1 MGPGKKNI
9 SGQESLLLP
18 SLVFWTYYLRGAN
31 TRSSKAG
38 RSTITTYF
46 PSQIN
51 SFPDCSSTLQ
61 NKNRMAESFLVD
73 IVENVFRKL
82 GSLALEE
89 FSFAWALRS
98 DLEKIKKSLVVI
110 KAVLFDAEQHQLRSQ
125 QIEVW
130 LGMLKDVL
138 YDAEDVVDEFECEAL
153 RRKVVESGNT
163 TRKVRRFFSTSN
175 PLAFRFT
182 MGHKLK
188 KIRERVAE
196 IAALKSDFGLTERI
210 FDRHVIHRER
220 EMTHSFVDASNVIGR
235 DEDKENIIEML
246 LQSFD
251 SENVSIIP
259 VVGIGGLGK
268 TTLAKLVF
276 NDQRVISHFEE
287 KLWVCVSEVFEIEK
301 VIIKILSSASPGK
314 KYMDLD
320 VDQLQKALRQ
330 ALDGRKYLLILD
342 DVWSDDPRKW
352 LELKALL
359 MGGANGSKILVT
371 TRSSRVASI
380 MGTDS
385 AYDLNDL
392 PYQHCLS
399 LFFRSAFK
407 GEQEKQNPN
416 LIRIGEEI
424 VRKCKGIPLAVIT
437 LATLLYSVTDE
448 RDWEVIRDNEIWKLE
463 QKGNDILPALR
474 LSYEQLPSHL
484 KRCFAYCSVFPKD
497 YIFYDLELVYI
508 WMAHG
513 LVQSCNENQ
522 ELENV
527 GFRYFKELCSRCFF
541 QDFREDAGDVQ
552 CKMHDLMHDLASS
565 VTQNESTAII
575 SSSQQ
580 CLRVADLAYSKFEL
594 LPRSIG
600 NLKHLKYLSLW
611 NNFFL
616 KRLPNSI
623 CKLQSLQA
631 LILGGCDEL
640 EELPRDI
647 KYMVN
652 LRLLWITTK
661 QKYLPTGGLG
671 CLKSLRFLFITG
683 FENLQYLFGDLHGL
697 TNLRR
702 LFIGG
707 CDSLI
712 SLPQSIKFLTTL
724 KILNIANCENLDL
737 AIEEVEDNQHLSP
750 FSLQKLEIINIPKL
764 LGFPTWL
771 IRGSINSLKILKITD
786 CDNLRELPEP
796 LQNIATLEELLIY
809 GYPMLNNER
818 LQNISGFLTI

>member
-1 MGPGKKNI
+1 
-9 SGQESLLLP
+9 
-18 SLVFWTYYLRGAN
+18 
-31 TRSSKAG
+31 
-38 RSTITTYF
+38 
-46 PSQIN
+46 
-51 SFPDCSSTLQ
+51 
-61 NKNRMAESFLVD
+61 MAESFLID
-73 IVENVFRKL
+73 IAENVFRKL
-82 GSLALEE
+82 GFLALEE
-89 FSFAWALRS
+89 FSFAWGLRS
-98 DLEKIKKSLVVI
+98 DLEKIKKILVVI
-110 KAVLFDAEQHQLRSQ
+110 NAVLFDAEQHQLRSQ
-125 QIEVW
+125 QIEFW

-163 TRKVRRFFSTSN
+163 TRKVRRFFSSSN
-175 PLAFRFT
+175 PLAFRFR

-251 SENVSIIP
+251 SKNVSIIP

-287 KLWVCVSEVFEIEK
+287 KLWVCVSEVFELEK
-301 VIIKILSSASPGK
+301 VIIKILSSASPGQR
-314 KYMDLD
+314 YMDLD
-320 VDQLQKALRQ
+320 IDELQRALRQ

-342 DVWSDDPRKW
+342 DVWSEDPRKW

-359 MGGANGSKILVT
+359 MRGANGSKILVT

-448 RDWEVIRDNEIWKLE
+448 HDWEFIRDNEIWKLE
-463 QKGNDILPALR
+463 QKEKDILPALR

-497 YIFYDLELVYI
+497 YIFYDPELVYT
-508 WMAHG
+508 WMAQG
-513 LVQSCNENQ
+513 LVQSCNENE
-522 ELENV
+522 ELEDV
-527 GFRYFKELCSRCFF
+527 GFRYFKELCNRCFF
-541 QDFREDAGDVQ
+541 QDFREDPGDVQ

-565 VTQNESTAII
+565 VTQNESSAII

-580 CLRVADLAYSKFEL
+580 VSKNVRYLPFLYPELLPEDLPIPFQNLDQVRTISFLNERREGVSSEVFIDACFLRCQYLRVADLAYSKFEL
-594 LPRSIG
+594 LPRRIG

-611 NNFFL
+611 NTFFL

-623 CKLQSLQA
+623 CKLQCLQA
-631 LILGGCDEL
+631 LVLGGCDEL
-640 EELPRDI
+640 EELPRDM
-647 KYMVN
+647 KNMVN

-661 QKYLPTGGLG
+661 QKYLPPGGLG

-683 FENLQYLFGDLHGL
+683 CENLQYLFEDLHGL

-737 AIEEVEDNQHLSP
+737 AMEEVEDNQHPSP

-764 LGFPTWL
+764 LEFPPWL
-771 IRGSINSLKILKITD
+771 IRESINSLKVLKITD
-786 CDNLRELPEP
+786 CDNLRESPEP

-809 GYPMLNNER
+809 GCPMLNNER
-818 LQNISGFLTI
+818 LQNILGPIQLLL

>member
-1 MGPGKKNI
+1 
-9 SGQESLLLP
+9 
-18 SLVFWTYYLRGAN
+18 
-31 TRSSKAG
+31 
-38 RSTITTYF
+38 
-46 PSQIN
+46 
-51 SFPDCSSTLQ
+51 
-61 NKNRMAESFLVD
+61 MAESFLVD
-73 IVENVFRKL
+73 IAENVFRKL

-98 DLEKIKKSLVVI
+98 DLEKIKKILVVI

-138 YDAEDVVDEFECEAL
+138 YDAEDVVDEFECETL
-153 RRKVVESGNT
+153 RRKVVESGNI

-342 DVWSDDPRKW
+342 DVWSEDPRKW

-371 TRSSRVASI
+371 TGSSRVASI

-448 RDWEVIRDNEIWKLE
+448 RDWGVIRDNEIWKLE
-463 QKGNDILPALR
+463 QKENDILPALR

-522 ELENV
+522 ELEDV
-527 GFRYFKELCSRCFF
+527 GFRYFKE
-541 QDFREDAGDVQ
+541 EDAGDVQ

-565 VTQNESTAII
+565 VTQNESSAII
-575 SSSQQ
+575 SSSQQVSKNDLPVPFQNLDHVRTISFLNERREGISSEVFIDACFLRFQ

-661 QKYLPTGGLG
+661 QKYLPTRGLG
-671 CLKSLRFLFITG
+671 CLKSLRFLFVTG
-683 FENLQYLFGDLHGL
+683 CENLQYLLGDLHGL

-712 SLPQSIKFLTTL
+712 SLPQNIKFLTTL

-771 IRGSINSLKILKITD
+771 IRGSINSLKVLKITD

-796 LQNIATLEELLIY
+796 LRNIATLEELLIY
-809 GYPMLNNER
+809 GCHMLNNER
-818 LQNISGFLTI
+818 LHNISGMHLNSCPHLILMFYFIF

>member
-1 MGPGKKNI
+1 
-9 SGQESLLLP
+9 
-18 SLVFWTYYLRGAN
+18 
-31 TRSSKAG
+31 
-38 RSTITTYF
+38 
-46 PSQIN
+46 
-51 SFPDCSSTLQ
+51 
-61 NKNRMAESFLVD
+61 
-73 IVENVFRKL
+73 
-82 GSLALEE
+82 
-89 FSFAWALRS
+89 
-98 DLEKIKKSLVVI
+98 
-110 KAVLFDAEQHQLRSQ
+110 
-125 QIEVW
+125 
-130 LGMLKDVL
+130 MLKDVL

-163 TRKVRRFFSTSN
+163 TRKVRRFFSSSN
-175 PLAFRFT
+175 PLAFRFR

-235 DEDKENIIEML
+235 DKDKENIIEML

-251 SENVSIIP
+251 SKNVSIIP
-259 VVGIGGLGK
+259 VVGIG
-268 TTLAKLVF
+268 
-276 NDQRVISHFEE
+276 
-287 KLWVCVSEVFEIEK
+287 EVFELEK
-301 VIIKILSSASPGK
+301 VIIKILSSASPSQR
-314 KYMDLD
+314 YMDLD
-320 VDQLQKALRQ
+320 IDQLQRALRQ

-342 DVWSDDPRKW
+342 DVWSEDPRKW

-359 MGGANGSKILVT
+359 MRGVNGSKILVT

-399 LFFRSAFK
+399 LF
-407 GEQEKQNPN
+407 
-416 LIRIGEEI
+416 L
-424 VRKCKGIPLAVIT
+424 
-437 LATLLYSVTDE
+437 
-448 RDWEVIRDNEIWKLE
+448 EV
-463 QKGNDILPALR
+463 
-474 LSYEQLPSHL
+474 HL
-484 KRCFAYCSVFPKD
+484 KISV
-497 YIFYDLELVYI
+497 LE
-508 WMAHG
+508 
-513 LVQSCNENQ
+513 
-522 ELENV
+522 
-527 GFRYFKELCSRCFF
+527 SR
-541 QDFREDAGDVQ
+541 G
-552 CKMHDLMHDLASS
+552 
-565 VTQNESTAII
+565 
-575 SSSQQ
+575 
-580 CLRVADLAYSKFEL
+580 LAYSKFEL

-631 LILGGCDEL
+631 LVLGGCDEL
-640 EELPRDI
+640 EELPRDM
-647 KYMVN
+647 KNMVN

-661 QKYLPTGGLG
+661 QKYLPPRGLG

-683 FENLQYLFGDLHGL
+683 CENLQYLFEDLHGL

-737 AIEEVEDNQHLSP
+737 AMEEVEDNQHQVHSV
-750 FSLQKLEIINIPKL
+750 SKN
-764 LGFPTWL
+764 
-771 IRGSINSLKILKITD
+771 
-786 CDNLRELPEP
+786 
-796 LQNIATLEELLIY
+796 
-809 GYPMLNNER
+809 
-818 LQNISGFLTI
+818 